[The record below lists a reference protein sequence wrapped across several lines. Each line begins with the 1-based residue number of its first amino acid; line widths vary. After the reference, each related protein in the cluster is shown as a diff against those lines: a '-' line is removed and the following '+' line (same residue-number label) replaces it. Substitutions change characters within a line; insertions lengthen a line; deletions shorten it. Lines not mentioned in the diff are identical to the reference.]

1 MEENN
6 ENGAQNSAP
15 KGDSNAES
23 KSKKSFFGLW
33 KQKDSSN
40 ESKGESSKSAE
51 SSNESKGD
59 LGESKSDSTQNNG
72 TNRKNYK
79 PYHRNTNRD
88 STQMGDSTNRVQNR
102 GVNQRKPYSNRAGRG
117 DSRSDSRNMESRNP
131 NTNRDSNFDST
142 RKFRQDSRQNARP
155 FALDS
160 ANPNANQNTNH
171 SAISSQN
178 ITLQDGISGVS
189 EGLNEKSNLGLHK
202 DLKKVVE
209 LNSKNHKSSLN
220 PHYKLDLNTKA
231 KIRITPLGGLGEIGG
246 NITVI
251 ESQNSAIIVD
261 AGMSFPEADMHGVDI
276 LVPDFSYLHAI
287 KDKIAGLI
295 ITHAHED
302 HIGAVPH
309 LFKQLQFPIYGTPLP
324 LGMIG
329 NKFDECGLK
338 KFRSSFRIVEKRKPI
353 KIGEFEVEWIH
364 ITHSVIDASALAIRT
379 EAGLIF
385 HTGDF
390 KIDHTPVDN
399 FPTDLHRIAYYGEQ
413 GVMLLLSDSTN
424 SHRVGYTPSESS
436 VGPSFE
442 NVFKN
447 TQDRIIMSTFS
458 SNIHRVYQAIEH
470 GIKFNRKVCVIGRS
484 MEKNL
489 EIARQLG
496 YIHIPQSVF
505 IEAHEVE
512 KYSDNEVL
520 IVTTGSQGE
529 TMSALYRM
537 ATDEHRHIKI
547 KEGDTIILSAKP
559 IPGNEGSV
567 SKVINFLMKSGAK
580 VAYQDFS
587 EIHVSGHAAQEEQK
601 LMLRLIKPKFFLPV
615 HGEYNHIAK
624 HKETAIKCGV
634 LERNILLMEDGDQI
648 EVCPSY
654 MKKVRSVKTGKL
666 FVDNQADK
674 IVDNLTILDRQKL
687 AEDGLIVIAMQ
698 VKKDTLKYDARIQ
711 IMGLDDRFFAKEL
724 ENAIELYITGA
735 KPDGI
740 AKNLEGGLKQH
751 LRKLAF
757 KKFKRYPTIILN
769 IYFI

>member
-1 MEENN
+1 MENN
-6 ENGAQNSAP
+6 ENTPNN
-15 KGDSNAES
+15 DSRESMGES
-23 KSKKSFFGLW
+23 KIEKKSFFGRW
-33 KQKDSSN
+33 RKNDN
-40 ESKGESSKSAE
+40 AENKGESLE
-51 SSNESKGD
+51 SSGESSETNKDSHKSGRDFSGD
-59 LGESKSDSTQNNG
+59 LGESKS
-72 TNRKNYK
+72 TNHKNFK
-79 PYHRNTNRD
+79 PYRRD
-88 STQMGDSTNRVQNR
+88 SQNAHGSARNATNP
-102 GVNQRKPYSNRAGRG
+102 RKPYNNRAGRSM
-117 DSRSDSRNMESRNP
+117 DSRDSRESG
-131 NTNRDSNFDST
+131 RDSVRERRNFS
-142 RKFRQDSRQNARP
+142 QDSRQQNRNSRN
-155 FALDS
+155 FRDS
-160 ANPNANQNTNH
+160 NVNFSANQNTNP
-171 SAISSQN
+171 SE
-178 ITLQDGISGVS
+178 TPLQDGISGVS

-251 ESQNSAIIVD
+251 ESQNSAIIIDV
-261 AGMSFPEADMHGVDI
+261 GMSFPEADMHGVDI
-276 LVPDFSYLHAI
+276 LVPDFSYLHSI

-399 FPTDLHRIAYYGEQ
+399 FPTDLHRIAHYGEQ

-424 SHRVGYTPSESS
+424 SHRAGYTPSESS
-436 VGPSFE
+436 VGPSFD
-442 NVFKN
+442 NIFKN

-470 GIKFNRKVCVIGRS
+470 GIRYNRKVCVIGRS

-496 YIHIPQSVF
+496 YINIPQSVF

-512 KYSDNEVL
+512 KYSDSEVL

-567 SKVINFLMKSGAK
+567 SKVINFLMKGGAK

-601 LMLRLIKPKFFLPV
+601 LMLRLIKPKFFLPI

-624 HKETAIKCGV
+624 HKDTAIKCGV
-634 LERNILLMEDGDQI
+634 PERNILLMEDGDQI
-648 EVCPSY
+648 EVCPAY

-674 IVDNLTILDRQKL
+674 IIDNMTILDRQKL

-698 VKKDTLKYDARIQ
+698 VQKSNLKYDAKIQ
-711 IMGLDDRFFAKEL
+711 VMGLDDRFFIKEL
-724 ENAIELYITGA
+724 ENEIKLYITGA
-735 KPDGI
+735 KPESI
-740 AKNLEGGLKQH
+740 VKTLEGGLKQH

-769 IYFI
+769 VYFV

>member
-1 MEENN
+1 MENN
-6 ENGAQNSAP
+6 ENTPNN
-15 KGDSNAES
+15 DSHESMGES
-23 KSKKSFFGLW
+23 KPEKKSFFGRW
-33 KQKDSSN
+33 RKNDN
-40 ESKGESSKSAE
+40 AENKGESLE
-51 SSNESKGD
+51 SSGESSETNKDSHKSGRDFSGD
-59 LGESKSDSTQNNG
+59 LGESKS
-72 TNRKNYK
+72 TNHKNFK
-79 PYHRNTNRD
+79 PYRRD
-88 STQMGDSTNRVQNR
+88 SQNAHGSARNATNP
-102 GVNQRKPYSNRAGRG
+102 RKPYNNRAGRSM
-117 DSRSDSRNMESRNP
+117 DSRDSRESG
-131 NTNRDSNFDST
+131 RDSVREGRNFS
-142 RKFRQDSRQNARP
+142 QDSRQQNRNSRNFRDSNAN
-155 FALDS
+155 FS
-160 ANPNANQNTNH
+160 ANQNTNP
-171 SAISSQN
+171 SE
-178 ITLQDGISGVS
+178 TPLQDGISGVS

-251 ESQNSAIIVD
+251 ESQNSAIIIDV
-261 AGMSFPEADMHGVDI
+261 GMSFPEADMHGVDI
-276 LVPDFSYLHAI
+276 LVPDFSYLHSI
-287 KDKIAGLI
+287 KDKITGLI

-399 FPTDLHRIAYYGEQ
+399 FPTDLHRIAHYGEQ

-424 SHRVGYTPSESS
+424 SHRAGYTPSESS
-436 VGPSFE
+436 VGPSFD
-442 NVFKN
+442 NIFKN

-470 GIKFNRKVCVIGRS
+470 GIRYNRKVCVIGRS

-512 KYSDNEVL
+512 KYSDSEVL

-567 SKVINFLMKSGAK
+567 SKVINFLMKGGAK

-601 LMLRLIKPKFFLPV
+601 LMLRLIKPKFFLPI

-624 HKETAIKCGV
+624 HKDTAIKCGV
-634 LERNILLMEDGDQI
+634 PERNILLMEDGDQI
-648 EVCPSY
+648 EVCPAY

-674 IVDNLTILDRQKL
+674 IIDNMTILDRQKL

-698 VKKDTLKYDARIQ
+698 VQKSNLKYDAKIQ
-711 IMGLDDRFFAKEL
+711 VMGLDDRFFIKEL
-724 ENAIELYITGA
+724 ENEIKLYITGA
-735 KPDGI
+735 KPESI
-740 AKNLEGGLKQH
+740 VKTLEGGLKQH

-769 IYFI
+769 VYFV